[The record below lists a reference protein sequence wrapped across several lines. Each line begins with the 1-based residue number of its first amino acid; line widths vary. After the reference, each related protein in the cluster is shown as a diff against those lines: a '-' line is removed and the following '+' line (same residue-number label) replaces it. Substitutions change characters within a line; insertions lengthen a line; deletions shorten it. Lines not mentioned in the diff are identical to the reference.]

1 MRDQDQDQ
9 ALAATVAALLLVG
22 VTLMTRE
29 MVGLWPA
36 VAIGMGSVLVAYWG
50 PATVR
55 RIVVAVELR
64 RFRRRIAAYGR
75 TAG

>member
-1 MRDQDQDQ
+1 VHHQDHDQ

-22 VTLMTRE
+22 VTLMARE
-29 MVGLWPA
+29 MVGLWSA

-55 RIVVAVELR
+55 RIAVAVEVR
-64 RFRRRIAAYGR
+64 RFRRRLAAHGR